1 MPEMTPMMAQYLQ
14 IKEQHRDAVLFFR
27 LGDFYEMFNEDA
39 IETSRILNLTLTQRA
54 GNPMCGIPFHAS
66 KVYIARLL
74 RAGKKIAICE
84 QMSIPGPGKG
94 LAERKVV
101 EVITPGTATDG
112 DYLEQTAN
120 NYLAAV
126 SSIMIKG
133 RAVIGFAYIDVST
146 GEFAATSFPA
156 DECGERFAKEIGRI
170 QPREMLLQQSLL
182 STYPEIEETLAGY
195 PTMVTNAYPDWS
207 FGREQG
213 YRRLNSAFGT
223 TGLNAFSLD
232 ADSAEVPPAGMLLDY
247 LERTAGPLIA
257 HVSGI
262 HVYGESEFVSIDDST
277 RKNLE
282 LVQNLR
288 DGSRSYTLIE
298 ALDQTRTSMGGRLLR
313 NWVLH
318 PLTDAKKIQERIARV
333 QALHSEQKK
342 LSHLRE
348 CLGNIL
354 DIERISGRVAMGR
367 AHGKDLLALRQS
379 LEHFLKAGESLSGIP
394 AFAGFLSPEET
405 ETCEKIIRLI
415 RDSIQDDCPIL
426 LNEGGIIRA
435 GWSDKL
441 DELRD
446 LRDNSN
452 RVLEEYLEEER
463 GKTGIPNLK
472 IRYNRM
478 IGYYLEVSK
487 GNLSAVPEHFIRRR
501 SLSNGDRYT
510 TDRLVEIETELN
522 GVHANINEC
531 EQRLFVEVRSRV
543 CEAIPRLMSVSRA
556 VAETDALQSFS
567 HAATVYA
574 WVAPDLSDDG
584 MIHIVEGRHPVVEM
598 HMPSGEFVPNSMLL
612 SSGDQP
618 SMPSFALI
626 TGPNMAGK
634 STFLRQTALIV
645 IMAQIGSFVP
655 AESAHVSLVD
665 KVFCRVGAQD
675 NLARG
680 ESTFLVEMTETAH
693 ILRSAT
699 RNSLVIMDEVGRG
712 TSTEDGLSIAKAVTE
727 YLLQTI
733 GAKTLFATHYHELSR
748 FTHPRLTDWCLEVLE
763 TEGKVVF
770 LKKVKTGASAN
781 SYGIHVARLAGVP
794 EAVLSRAEEVLA
806 SLAGQGNPLPEP
818 IPVQP
823 QNAQRPAP
831 NVSSAGLFSEEELV
845 IDDLLSCDPDSMTP
859 LEALSKLTSW
869 KKRLYPSN

>member
-1 MPEMTPMMAQYLQ
+1 MMAQYLQ

-39 IETSRILNLTLTQRA
+39 VETSRILNLTLTQRA

-84 QMSIPGPGKG
+84 QLSIPGPGKG

-126 SSIMIKG
+126 SSVSMKG
-133 RAVIGFAYIDVST
+133 RAMIGFAYIDVST
-146 GEFAATSFPA
+146 GEFAATSFSA
-156 DECGERFAKEIGRI
+156 EGCGERFAKELGRI
-170 QPREMLLQQSLL
+170 QPREMLFQQSLL
-182 STYPEIEETLAGY
+182 SSYPEIRETLDGY

-207 FGREQG
+207 FNADQG

-223 TGLNAFSLD
+223 TGLSAFSLTV
-232 ADSAEVPPAGMLLDY
+232 DSAEVPPAGMLLDY

-262 HVYGESEFVSIDDST
+262 RVYGEDEFVSIDDST
-277 RKNLE
+277 RRNLE

-288 DGSRSYTLIE
+288 DGSRSYTLLE

-318 PLTDAKKIQERIARV
+318 PLTDAAKIRERLARV
-333 QALHSEQKK
+333 QALHRDQKK
-342 LSHLRE
+342 LSRLRE
-348 CLGNIL
+348 CLCNIL
-354 DIERISGRVAMGR
+354 DIERISGRVAMAR

-379 LEHFLKAGESLSGIP
+379 LEQFLKAAETLSGIP
-394 AFAGFLSPEET
+394 SFEGILSSEEAS
-405 ETCEKIIRLI
+405 TCDATICLI
-415 RDSIQDDCPIL
+415 RDSIQDDCPII

-435 GWSDKL
+435 GWSKKL

-463 GKTGIPNLK
+463 GKTGIQSLK

-487 GNLSAVPEHFIRRR
+487 GNLPSVPEHFIRRR

-531 EQRLFVEVRSRV
+531 EQRLFIEVRTRV
-543 CEAIPRLMSVSRA
+543 CEVIPVLMNVSRS
-556 VAETDALQSFS
+556 VAETDVLQSFA
-567 HAATVYA
+567 HAATVHA
-574 WVAPDLSDDG
+574 WVTPELSDDG
-584 MIHIVEGRHPVVEM
+584 TIEIVEGRHPVVEM
-598 HMPSGEFVPNSMLL
+598 HMPSGEFVPNGMIL
-612 SSGDQP
+612 SSGDDA
-618 SMPSFALI
+618 SIPSFALI

-699 RNSLVIMDEVGRG
+699 RDSLVIMDEVGRG
-712 TSTEDGLSIAKAVTE
+712 TSTEDGLSIARAVTE
-727 YLLQTI
+727 YLLDTI

-748 FTHPRLTDWCLEVLE
+748 FTHPRLADWCLEVLE

-770 LKKVKTGASAN
+770 LKKVKMGASAN

-794 EAVLSRAEEVLA
+794 EAVLSRAEEVLSTLTGQVN
-806 SLAGQGNPLPEP
+806 SLSEP
-818 IPVQP
+818 IQSLPP
-823 QNAQRPAP
+823 QNARSPART
-831 NVSSAGLFSEEELV
+831 VYSAGLFSEEELV
-845 IDDLLSCDPDSMTP
+845 IDELLSCDPNSMTP
-859 LEALSKLTSW
+859 LEALSRLSTW
-869 KKRLYPSN
+869 KKKLFPSG

>member
-1 MPEMTPMMAQYLQ
+1 MPETTPMMAQYLQ

-39 IETSRILNLTLTQRA
+39 VETSRILNLTLTHRA

-84 QMSIPGPGKG
+84 QLSIPGPGKG

-112 DYLEQTAN
+112 DYLEQTSN
-120 NYLAAV
+120 NYLAAM
-126 SSIMIKG
+126 SSVTIRGKAM
-133 RAVIGFAYIDVST
+133 IGFAYIDVST
-146 GEFAATSFPA
+146 GEFAATSFQA
-156 DECGERFAKEIGRI
+156 EECGERFAKELGRI
-170 QPREMLLQQSLL
+170 QPREMLLQQSLI
-182 STYPEIEETLAGY
+182 SSFPAIRATLDGY

-207 FGREQG
+207 FNPEQG

-223 TGLNAFSLD
+223 AGLSAFSLSV
-232 ADSAEVPPAGMLLDY
+232 DSPEVPPAGMLLDY

-262 HVYGESEFVSIDDST
+262 RVYGEGEFVSIDDST

-288 DGSRSYTLIE
+288 DGTRSYTLLE
-298 ALDQTRTSMGGRLLR
+298 SLDQTRTSMGCRLLR

-318 PLTDAKKIQERIARV
+318 PLTDANKIRERLART
-333 QALHSEQKK
+333 QALHRDQKK
-342 LSHLRE
+342 LSRLRE
-348 CLGNIL
+348 CLGNVL
-354 DIERISGRVAMGR
+354 DIERISGRIAMAR

-379 LEHFLKAGESLSGIP
+379 LEQFLKASEILSGIP
-394 AFAGFLSPEET
+394 SFEGILTPERAAI
-405 ETCEKIIRLI
+405 CDALVRLI
-415 RDSIQDDCPIL
+415 RDSIQEDCPIT
-426 LNEGGIIRA
+426 LNEGGIIRE
-435 GWSDKL
+435 GWSERL
-441 DELRD
+441 DELRN

-452 RVLEEYLEEER
+452 RVLEVYLEEER
-463 GKTGIPNLK
+463 AKTGIQNLK
-472 IRYNRM
+472 VRYNRM

-487 GNLSAVPEHFIRRR
+487 GNLSSVPEHFIRRR
-501 SLSNGDRYT
+501 SLANGDRYT

-531 EQRLFVEVRSRV
+531 EQRLFIEVRSRV
-543 CEAIPRLMSVSRA
+543 CESIPVLMDVSRSVS
-556 VAETDALQSFS
+556 ETDALQSFA
-567 HAATVYA
+567 HAATVHA
-574 WVAPDLSDDG
+574 WVAPELTDDG
-584 MIHIVEGRHPVVEM
+584 TIRIVEGRHPVVEM
-598 HMPSGEFVPNSMLL
+598 HMPSGEFVPNGMVL
-612 SSGDQP
+612 SSGSDA
-618 SMPSFALI
+618 SIPSFALI

-645 IMAQIGSFVP
+645 IMSQIGSFVP
-655 AESAHVSLVD
+655 AESACVSLVD

-712 TSTEDGLSIAKAVTE
+712 TSTEDGLSIARAVTE
-727 YLLQTI
+727 YLLETI

-748 FTHPRLTDWCLEVLE
+748 FTHPRLIDWCLEVLE
-763 TEGKVVF
+763 TEGQVVF
-770 LKKVKTGASAN
+770 LKKVKMGASAN

-794 EAVLSRAEEVLA
+794 EAVLARAKEVLA
-806 SLAGQGNPLPEP
+806 TLTKQVNPASDPLQAPSHPEKAP
-818 IPVQP
+818 S
-823 QNAQRPAP
+823 PA
-831 NVSSAGLFSEEELV
+831 VSSAGLFSEEELV
-845 IDDLLSCDPDSMTP
+845 IDELLSCDPNSMTP
-859 LEALSKLTSW
+859 LEALSKLTAW
-869 KKRLYPSN
+869 KKKLYP